1 MVESVLLAV
10 CSVFLKRAGSKTI
23 SFFACLSRPH
33 HSSLWQLMNADVVSV
48 EKKFMSFE
56 FEIKI
61 ILKVGRRDLLTPF
74 FWGRILIPQGRKAL
88 GQIKILGHFSFYFV
102 LLMLFN
108 IMNFFLYL
116 LIVFPRWILILHLFH
131 ILKFKNKDAISTPLY
146 MYFPTTK
153 ITFNNIKQNNTK
165 VKNVEESHWN

>member
-1 MVESVLLAV
+1 MVLAV

-61 ILKVGRRDLLTPF
+61 ILKVGRGDLLTPF
-74 FWGRILIPQGRKAL
+74 F
-88 GQIKILGHFSFYFV
+88 
-102 LLMLFN
+102 
-108 IMNFFLYL
+108 
-116 LIVFPRWILILHLFH
+116 
-131 ILKFKNKDAISTPLY
+131 
-146 MYFPTTK
+146 
-153 ITFNNIKQNNTK
+153 
-165 VKNVEESHWN
+165 

>member
-1 MVESVLLAV
+1 MPLSTASFLSLAADECWCCV
-10 CSVFLKRAGSKTI
+10 CGK
-23 SFFACLSRPH
+23 
-33 HSSLWQLMNADVVSV
+33 
-48 EKKFMSFE
+48 KKFMSFE

-88 GQIKILGHFSFYFV
+88 GQIKILVHFSFYFV